1 MSESENKICVLG
13 LGYIGLPTAALLAT
27 KGYGVH
33 GVDIRED
40 VVNIINAGEI
50 HIQEPELDVFVKS
63 AVQSGNLNAS
73 LEVEAANI
81 FIIAVPTPFKQ
92 GFSPDLTYVYQA
104 ARSITP
110 FLKKGNMII
119 VESTCPVGSTEGV
132 ADLLFK
138 ERPELKNHLHIAHCP
153 ERVLPG
159 RIMYELVHNDRLVGG
174 INEASTKEIAR
185 FYRKFVSG
193 EVVETNARTAEMA
206 KLSENIYR
214 DVNIAL
220 ANELSIIC
228 DDAGIDVG
236 ELITL
241 ANRHPRVNFLAPGCG
256 VGGHCIAVDPWFLI
270 DSYPAHTK
278 LIKLARERNRDKT
291 AWVIEK
297 ILSAA
302 EGIKK
307 DSFSMVK
314 VACMGLSYKP
324 DVDDLRE
331 SPALEIVKE
340 LKHNDKIK
348 VLPVEP
354 HISSH
359 PEIELFDSLRA
370 FEEADLVVCLVN
382 HKLFQNLPF
391 DRKYTLNFTSV
402 SQ

>member
-1 MSESENKICVLG
+1 MKESQNKICILG

-27 KGYGVH
+27 KGYTVH

-40 VVNIINAGEI
+40 VVKVINAGEI
-50 HIQEPELDVFVKS
+50 HIQEPDLDVFVKS
-63 AVQSGNLNAS
+63 AVQSGNLTAS
-73 LEVEAANI
+73 LAVEPANI
-81 FIIAVPTPFKQ
+81 FIIAVPTPFKK
-92 GFSPDLTYVYQA
+92 GFSPDLKYVHQA
-104 ARSITP
+104 ARTITP
-110 FLKKGNMII
+110 FLKEGNLII

-132 ADLLFK
+132 AELIFQ
-138 ERPELKNHLHIAHCP
+138 ERPDLKNCLHIAHCP

-159 RIMYELVHNDRLVGG
+159 QIMYELVHNDRLVGG
-174 INEASTKEIAR
+174 VNQAATREVAL

-228 DDAGIDVG
+228 ATAGIDVG
-236 ELITL
+236 ELIAL
-241 ANRHPRVNFLAPGCG
+241 ANRHPRVNFLQPGCG

-270 DSYPAHTK
+270 DSYPTLTK
-278 LIKLARERNRDKT
+278 LIKTARERNREKT
-291 AWVIEK
+291 TWVIEK
-297 ILSAA
+297 ILSTA
-302 EGIKK
+302 ESIQK
-307 DSFSMVK
+307 DSSTKVK

-331 SPALEIVKE
+331 SPAMEIVRE
-340 LKHNDKIK
+340 LQRTCKVK

-359 PEIELFDSLRA
+359 PDIELFDSLRA
-370 FEEADLVVCLVN
+370 FEEADLIVYLVN
-382 HKLFQNLPF
+382 HKLFKNLPL
-391 DRKYTLNFTSV
+391 DRKHTLNFTSTR
-402 SQ
+402 